1 MFKRDDSG
9 AVTGGE
15 TVIAQG
21 VKVEG
26 DFTSSGNVVIEGQV
40 AGSVKIEGDL
50 RVGEAARISADVSAR
65 NAVVAGEIQGNLSVS
80 EMLDLT
86 ATSRIVGDVSANVLV
101 VASGSNINGR
111 VSMGGMVK
119 KGKGEIAE

>member
-40 AGSVKIEGDL
+40 AGSVKIDGDL

-65 NAVVAGEIQGNLSVS
+65 NAVVSGEIQGNLVVAD
-80 EMLDLT
+80 MLELT
-86 ATSRIVGDVSANVLV
+86 ASSRIVGDVSASVIS

-111 VSMGGMVK
+111 VSMGGAGK
-119 KGKGEIAE
+119 KGKIEVAE